1 MSTFGVNH
9 VNYLSGTQKLDLP
22 NQIFQQPLV
31 GGHLVVR
38 GCQNDD
44 PERELLEIVLK
55 LKTFVDRQEDIIQ
68 AFDSLD

>member
-1 MSTFGVNH
+1 
-9 VNYLSGTQKLDLP
+9 LDLL
-22 NQIFQQPLV
+22 NQIPQQPFV

-55 LKTFVDRQEDIIQ
+55 LETFVDRQEDIIP
-68 AFDSLD
+68 AFDSLDENVVL